1 MDRSIKE
8 LESFLEEHLSKSRY
22 LHSINVARE
31 CVKLAEIYGE
41 DAEKAYFAGL
51 MHDVCKELSFN
62 KQHKLI
68 INSQFEIDEIEFAS
82 KPLWHAIAGAV
93 FIRDEFEVT
102 DSEILNAI
110 RFHTTAHGGMSRFE
124 EIVYLADLISID
136 RDYGDLEKMRE
147 LAYSDISE
155 AMREAMAYSIL
166 SSVKKGVYL
175 PRQTVEAYNKYLYA
189 KENNIEVKIKEKQNG
204 KYKEA

>member
-1 MDRSIKE
+1 M
-8 LESFLEEHLSKSRY
+8 
-22 LHSINVARE
+22 
-31 CVKLAEIYGE
+31 G
-41 DAEKAYFAGL
+41 
-51 MHDVCKELSFN
+51 
-62 KQHKLI
+62 
-68 INSQFEIDEIEFAS
+68 
-82 KPLWHAIAGAV
+82 
-93 FIRDEFEVT
+93 VT

-110 RFHTTAHGGMSRFE
+110 RFHTTGRAGMSRFE

-166 SSVKKGVYL
+166 SSVKKSVYL
-175 PRQTVEAYNKYLYA
+175 PRQTVEAYNNYLYA
-189 KENNIEVKIKEKQNG
+189 KGNNIEVKIKEKQNG